1 MYRIRSIR
9 PFGAVTW
16 NTHSFVLSRPSIE
29 ARGSPW
35 LPCRTRTPPAGA
47 GTDPTRS
54 ATFASKKRVSS
65 ASRERP
71 HGRLKQPGPTKKH
84 AQSREIAIS
93 ISRYWVLTFAI
104 IAIIV
109 RTMSQTP
116 SFSKL
121 DEVVVPTGTAS
132 GAQFCVT
139 LPAKRHGQAVQ
150 QRFDLWQGSGCC
162 PKVQPRDVEVNAG
175 KRAEQRPSTRAG
187 RGKCAADQIYE

>member
-1 MYRIRSIR
+1 M
-9 PFGAVTW
+9 GAC
-16 NTHSFVLSRPSIE
+16 I
-29 ARGSPW
+29 
-35 LPCRTRTPPAGA
+35 C
-47 GTDPTRS
+47 D
-54 ATFASKKRVSS
+54 
-65 ASRERP
+65 
-71 HGRLKQPGPTKKH
+71 H
-84 AQSREIAIS
+84 ALI
-93 ISRYWVLTFAI
+93 L
-104 IAIIV
+104 

-187 RGKCAADQIYE
+187 RGKCAADQIYECRLVVLGCVHCSCLAALQTGWAAHAAIRIGCTCCAVQRAAAQRCTARQPDWRRFPVEIAGERQPLHQNSVAVC